1 MRTKLLT
8 LSACAV
14 LLTGCSTFTHQ
25 PEINTEGIDSIYVY
39 TGMPKNNVESDIYQV
54 LLKKTQKGLEE
65 KGYKVLHETSK
76 SDSADAK
83 LVARIDGVQNN
94 YAVLGTYTKLRVHYE
109 LHDAQGE
116 LIYKKTYSSD
126 SLPNSQLDDWH
137 IALATDLVASAYH
150 KIKPPYEKLTTN
162 VTEGLLEDFPDV
174 KVKN

>member
-14 LLTGCSTFTHQ
+14 LITGCSTFGHQ
-25 PEINTEGIDSIYVY
+25 PEINAKGIDSIYVY

-65 KGYKVLHETSK
+65 KGYQVLRETSK
-76 SDSADAK
+76 SDNADAK
-83 LVARIDGVQNN
+83 LVTRIEGVQNN

-109 LHDAQGE
+109 LHDAQDK

-150 KIKPPYEKLTTN
+150 KIKPPYEKLADN
-162 VTEGLLEDFPDV
+162 VTEALLEDFPSV
-174 KVKN
+174 QVKN

>member
-83 LVARIDGVQNN
+83 LIARI
-94 YAVLGTYTKLRVHYE
+94 
-109 LHDAQGE
+109 DAQGE

-150 KIKPPYEKLTTN
+150 KIKPPYEKLATN